1 LSQVAGYKL
10 EAFILNHRAAEML
23 PDNLRHLHRF
33 RLSDHLTLVPVTR
46 QLLQEVVETFG
57 EYEAEDDPYE
67 DSLLTRLLPPLIQMA
82 VKVSSVS
89 AVLYFE
95 VDVAGGIGDR
105 SAIVWHKGE
114 AAYGPTWGTSQVA
127 EAFRL
132 FGQTEGLSPSWAV
145 ELRIYRHRF
154 TEDWVKGSESGSD

>member
-1 LSQVAGYKL
+1 VDYKL
-10 EAFILNHRAAEML
+10 EAFILNHQAAEML

-33 RLSDHLTLVPVTR
+33 RLSDHLTLVPVTD
-46 QLLQEVVETFG
+46 QLLKEVVATFG
-57 EYEAEDDPYE
+57 EYKAEDDPYE
-67 DSLLTRLLPPLIQMA
+67 DSFLMCLLPPLIHMA

-95 VDVAGGIGDR
+95 VDVASGIGDR

-127 EAFRL
+127 EAFRI
-132 FGQTEGLSPSWAV
+132 FGQMEGLPSGWALD
-145 ELRIYRHRF
+145 LRIYRHRF
-154 TEDWVKGSESGSD
+154 TEDWVQDSESESD

>member
-1 LSQVAGYKL
+1 MGYKL
-10 EAFILNHRAAEML
+10 EAFILNHRAAGML

-46 QLLQEVVETFG
+46 QLWQEVEAVFG
-57 EYEAEDDPYE
+57 KYKAEDDPYE
-67 DSLLTRLLPPLIQMA
+67 DSLLMRLLVPLIQMA

-95 VDVAGGIGDR
+95 VDVWSGIGDR

-132 FGQTEGLSPSWAV
+132 FGQLEGLPSDWAV
-145 ELRIYRHRF
+145 GLRIDRHRF
-154 TEDWVKGSESGSD
+154 TEDWIQDIESDSN

>member
-1 LSQVAGYKL
+1 MGHKL

-33 RLSDHLTLVPVTR
+33 RLSDHVTLVPVTR
-46 QLLQEVVETFG
+46 QLVQEVVATFG
-57 EYEAEDDPYE
+57 EYKAEDDPYE
-67 DSLLTRLLPPLIQMA
+67 DSLLMRLLPPLIQMA

-89 AVLYFE
+89 AVLYIE
-95 VDVAGGIGDR
+95 VDIASGIGDR

-114 AAYGPTWGTSQVA
+114 AVYGPTWGTSQVA

-132 FGQTEGLSPSWAV
+132 FGQLEGLPSDWGV
-145 ELRIYRHRF
+145 GLRLDRHRF
-154 TEDWVKGSESGSD
+154 TEDWVQDIESGSD

>member
-1 LSQVAGYKL
+1 VGHKL
-10 EAFILNHRAAEML
+10 EAFMLNHRAAEML
-23 PDNLRHLHRF
+23 PDDLPHLHRS

-46 QLLQEVVETFG
+46 QLLQEVVATFG
-57 EYEAEDDPYE
+57 EYKAEDDPYE
-67 DSLLTRLLPPLIQMA
+67 DSFLMRLLPPLIQMA

-95 VDVAGGIGDR
+95 VDVASGIGDR
-105 SAIVWHKGE
+105 SAIVWHQGE

-132 FGQTEGLSPSWAV
+132 FGQLEGLSPGWAV

-154 TEDWVKGSESGSD
+154 TEDWVQDIESDSD

>member
-1 LSQVAGYKL
+1 MGYKL

-23 PDNLRHLHRF
+23 PDDLRHLHRF

-46 QLLQEVVETFG
+46 QLLQEVVATFG

-89 AVLYFE
+89 AVLYIE
-95 VDVAGGIGDR
+95 VDIASGIGDR
-105 SAIVWHKGE
+105 SAIVWHQGE
-114 AAYGPTWGTSQVA
+114 AVYGPTWGTSQVA

-132 FGQTEGLSPSWAV
+132 FGQLEGLPSDWAV
-145 ELRIYRHRF
+145 GLRIDRHRF
-154 TEDWVKGSESGSD
+154 TEDWVRDSESDGD

>member
-1 LSQVAGYKL
+1 VGYKL
-10 EAFILNHRAAEML
+10 EAFILNHRAAGML

-46 QLLQEVVETFG
+46 QLWQEVEAIFG
-57 EYEAEDDPYE
+57 KYKAEDDPYE
-67 DSLLTRLLPPLIQMA
+67 DSLLMRLLVPLIQMA

-95 VDVAGGIGDR
+95 VDVWSGIGDR

-132 FGQTEGLSPSWAV
+132 FGQLEGLPSDWAV
-145 ELRIYRHRF
+145 GLRIDRHRF
-154 TEDWVKGSESGSD
+154 TEDWIQDIESDSN

>member
-1 LSQVAGYKL
+1 MKL

-33 RLSDHLTLVPVTR
+33 RLSDHITLVPVTS
-46 QLLQEVVETFG
+46 QLVQEVVATFG
-57 EYEAEDDPYE
+57 KYEAKDDPYA
-67 DSLLTRLLPPLIQMA
+67 DTFLMRLLPPLIQMA

-95 VDVAGGIGDR
+95 TDVWSGIGDQ

-114 AAYGPTWGTSQVA
+114 VPYGPTWGSSQVN

-132 FGQTEGLSPSWAV
+132 FGELEGLSPDWAV
-145 ELRIYRHRF
+145 GLRISRHRF
-154 TEDWVKGSESGSD
+154 TEDWVQDIESGSDQ

>member
-1 LSQVAGYKL
+1 MVGYKL

-46 QLLQEVVETFG
+46 QLWQEVEAIFG
-57 EYEAEDDPYE
+57 KYKAEDDPYE
-67 DSLLTRLLPPLIQMA
+67 ESLLMRLLVPLIQMA

-95 VDVAGGIGDR
+95 VDVWSGIGDR

-114 AAYGPTWGTSQVA
+114 AVYGPTWGTSQVD

-132 FGQTEGLSPSWAV
+132 FGHLEGLSSDWAV
-145 ELRIYRHRF
+145 ELRLSRHRF
-154 TEDWVKGSESGSD
+154 TEDWVQDIESGSD

>member
-1 LSQVAGYKL
+1 MVGHKL

-46 QLLQEVVETFG
+46 QLLQEVVATFG
-57 EYEAEDDPYE
+57 EYKPEDDPYE
-67 DSLLTRLLPPLIQMA
+67 DSLLMRLLPPLIQMA

-95 VDVAGGIGDR
+95 VDVWSGIGDQ
-105 SAIVWHKGE
+105 SAIVWHQGE
-114 AAYGPTWGTSQVA
+114 AVYGLEWGRNQTND
-127 EAFRL
+127 AFGL
-132 FGQTEGLSPSWAV
+132 FGRLEGLPPDWAAG
-145 ELRIYRHRF
+145 LDIYRHRF
-154 TEDWVKGSESGSD
+154 TEDWVQDIESGSA

>member
-1 LSQVAGYKL
+1 VGYKL
-10 EAFILNHRAAEML
+10 EAFILNHHAAEML
-23 PDNLRHLHRF
+23 PDNLCHLHRF

-46 QLLQEVVETFG
+46 QLLQEVVVTFG
-57 EYEAEDDPYE
+57 KYEAKDDPYE
-67 DSLLTRLLPPLIQMA
+67 DTLLMRLLPALTQMA

-95 VDVAGGIGDR
+95 VDVWSGIGDR

-114 AAYGPTWGTSQVA
+114 AVYGPTWGTSQVA

-132 FGQTEGLSPSWAV
+132 FGQMEGLPSDWAV
-145 ELRIYRHRF
+145 ELRIDRHRF
-154 TEDWVKGSESGSD
+154 TEDWVKDSD

>member
-1 LSQVAGYKL
+1 MVGHKL

-23 PDNLRHLHRF
+23 PDNLPHLHRF
-33 RLSDHLTLVPVTR
+33 RLSDHVTLVPVTR
-46 QLLQEVVETFG
+46 QLLQEVVATFG
-57 EYEAEDDPYE
+57 AYKAEDDPYE
-67 DSLLTRLLPPLIQMA
+67 DTLLMRLLPALTRMA

-95 VDVAGGIGDR
+95 VDVWSGIGDR

-132 FGQTEGLSPSWAV
+132 FGRLEGLPSGWAV

-154 TEDWVKGSESGSD
+154 TEDWVRDSESDSDEE

>member
-1 LSQVAGYKL
+1 LGHKL
-10 EAFILNHRAAEML
+10 EAFILNHQAAEML

-46 QLLQEVVETFG
+46 QLWQEVEAIFG
-57 EYEAEDDPYE
+57 KYKAEDDPYE
-67 DSLLTRLLPPLIQMA
+67 DSFLMRLLVPLIQMA

-95 VDVAGGIGDR
+95 VDVWSGIGDR

-132 FGQTEGLSPSWAV
+132 FGQMEGLPSDWAV
-145 ELRIYRHRF
+145 GLRIDRYRF
-154 TEDWVKGSESGSD
+154 TEDWVRDSESEGD

>member
-1 LSQVAGYKL
+1 VGYKL

-46 QLLQEVVETFG
+46 QLWQEVEAIFG
-57 EYEAEDDPYE
+57 KYKAEDDPYE
-67 DSLLTRLLPPLIQMA
+67 DSFLMRLLVPLIQMA

-95 VDVAGGIGDR
+95 VDVWSGIGDR

-114 AAYGPTWGTSQVA
+114 AVYGPTWGTSQVA

-132 FGQTEGLSPSWAV
+132 FGQLEGLPSDWGV
-145 ELRIYRHRF
+145 GLRIDRHRF
-154 TEDWVKGSESGSD
+154 TEDWVQDIESDSK